1 LRRDDLLDLNDIL
14 QHPGRELSV
23 EVTTELADEE
33 DLDLVNPLDGNLD
46 LVSTG
51 NLLLI
56 KGQFCTRAVVECARC
71 LGPLEVDVE
80 FEVDEQF
87 DVKGVPSS
95 LDHTSTAKVDA
106 DEPYPLFE
114 GNELMVEALLRQNLL
129 LNYPVQPLC
138 SFGWEGECPIAKE
151 RLGEKRQVEVVH
163 PEFEKL
169 KNLVGEDDA

>member
-1 LRRDDLLDLNDIL
+1 MRRDDLLDLNDIL

-33 DLDLVNPLDGNLD
+33 DLDLVKPLDGNLE

-56 KGQFCTRAVVECARC
+56 KGSFCTRAVVECARC

-95 LDHTSTAKVDA
+95 LDHTSTSKIDS

-114 GNELMVEALLRQNLL
+114 GNELLVEALLRQNLL

-138 SFGWEGECPIAKE
+138 SFGWEGDCPVARE
-151 RLGEKRQVEVVH
+151 RLVVKKLAATSH

-169 KNLVGEDDA
+169 KNLVSEDNE

>member
-1 LRRDDLLDLNDIL
+1 MLRDDLLDLNDIL

-23 EVTTELADEE
+23 EVSTELPDEE
-33 DLDLVNPLDGNLD
+33 DLDLVKPLDGNLD

-56 KGQFCTRAVVECARC
+56 KGNFCTRAVVECARC
-71 LGPLEVDVE
+71 LGPIEVDVE

-114 GNELMVEALLRQNLL
+114 GNQLMVEALLRQDLL

-138 SFGWEGECPIAKE
+138 SFGWEGDCPIAKE
-151 RLGEKRQVEVVH
+151 RLVIKKQNSSAH

-169 KNLVGEDDA
+169 KNLVNEDDA

>member
-1 LRRDDLLDLNDIL
+1 LLRDDLLDLNDIL

-23 EVTTELADEE
+23 EVTTELPDEE
-33 DLDLVNPLDGNLD
+33 DLDLVKPLDGNLE

-56 KGQFCTRAVVECARC
+56 KGSFCTRAVVECARC
-71 LGPLEVDVE
+71 QGPIEVDVE

-95 LDHTSTAKVDA
+95 LDHTSTAKIDA

-114 GNELMVEALLRQNLL
+114 GNQLMVEALLRQDLL

-138 SFGWEGECPIAKE
+138 SYGWEGECPIAKE
-151 RLGEKRQVEVVH
+151 RMVVNKANSSAH

-169 KNLVGEDDA
+169 KNLVHEDEE